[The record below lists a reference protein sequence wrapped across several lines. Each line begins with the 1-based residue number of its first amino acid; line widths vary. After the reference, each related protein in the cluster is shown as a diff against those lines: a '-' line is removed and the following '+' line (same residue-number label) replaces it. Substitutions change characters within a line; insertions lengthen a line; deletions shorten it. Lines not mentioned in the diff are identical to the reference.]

1 MSTVLYE
8 RTLSGIKT
16 EKKKLKVDCV
26 QYFSKQYLTKEI
38 TYKDYPSTIEQQT
51 QLVFW
56 KNLQSFVPN
65 PPK

>member
-51 QLVFW
+51 QLVF
-56 KNLQSFVPN
+56 
-65 PPK
+65 

>member
-16 EKKKLKVDCV
+16 EKKKKLKVDCV

-51 QLVFW
+51 QLVF
-56 KNLQSFVPN
+56 
-65 PPK
+65 